1 MIDTAHKI
9 QTLTDNDCNATEVN
23 TPLASDQN
31 CIIIDTSIAS
41 NIDTR
46 IETFIAHKE
55 INECVYCI

>member
-9 QTLTDNDCNATEVN
+9 QTLTDNEVN
-23 TPLASDQN
+23 TLLASDQN

-55 INECVYCI
+55 INECALYIGAAGF